1 MKGHFYGG
9 LSAGQSPGSRHF
21 DYEEGR
27 EGREGRGLTSS
38 SHPHSY
44 QPGYSYSQAD
54 STSTTSSANNR
65 FTVHSYQFI
74 EDYENISPRLIHSA
88 NIMHYENTLARTSLL
103 GNNYLFVI
111 LCLPLYTTATSKHLK
126 TSVALC
132 NS

>member
-9 LSAGQSPGSRHF
+9 VGAGAGPGARHF

-27 EGREGRGLTSS
+27 GLTS
-38 SHPHSY
+38 SY
-44 QPGYSYSQAD
+44 QPGYNYSQAD
-54 STSTTSSANNR
+54 SISNSSSANNR

-103 GNNYLFVI
+103 GNNFYFHFLIKFFQ
-111 LCLPLYTTATSKHLK
+111 
-126 TSVALC
+126 
-132 NS
+132 